1 MLKLHQEQLLQKQNQ
16 KQQNKIM
23 ETTEKSPNRLWR
35 ESGTTLSF
43 ANWIQRE
50 KDKSNFLINK
60 KFENFS
66 NMQGTE
72 EKDWLDTIKKE
83 SRDFFE
89 LDKSKDNNNDN
100 TFIGLSKPILIVSAL
115 IIVGAIGY
123 KIYQKRK

>member
-1 MLKLHQEQLLQKQNQ
+1 
-16 KQQNKIM
+16 M
-23 ETTEKSPNRLWR
+23 ENIIKSPNRLWR

-66 NMQGTE
+66 NVEGESQ
-72 EKDWLDTIKKE
+72 DASWLDDARKQ

-89 LDKSKDNNNDN
+89 LDKKTNFKSDNS
-100 TFIGLSKPILIVSAL
+100 FVGLSKAVLILSGL
-115 IIVGAIGY
+115 IIIGAVGY

>member
-1 MLKLHQEQLLQKQNQ
+1 MD
-16 KQQNKIM
+16 
-23 ETTEKSPNRLWR
+23 TTEKSPNRLWR

-72 EKDWLDTIKKE
+72 EKDWLDTVKKE

-89 LDKSKDNNNDN
+89 LDKSKDNKNDN

-115 IIVGAIGY
+115 IIIGAIGY